1 MRDKPGKPRDFYH
14 SCYALSGL
22 SISQYCVVSSGVT
35 DSSSSSSSSSND
47 GHRATT
53 SSMDFIDNSF
63 EGSSSSSGQGNMKAS
78 SAFTDWTGP
87 QVRTF
92 SVIFDDER

>member
-35 DSSSSSSSSSND
+35 DSSSSSSSND

-63 EGSSSSSGQGNMKAS
+63 EGSSNSIHGNMKAS

>member
-1 MRDKPGKPRDFYH
+1 
-14 SCYALSGL
+14 
-22 SISQYCVVSSGVT
+22 
-35 DSSSSSSSSSND
+35 
-47 GHRATT
+47 
-53 SSMDFIDNSF
+53 MDFIDNSF
-63 EGSSSSSGQGNMKAS
+63 EGSSSSGQGNMKAL

>member
-35 DSSSSSSSSSND
+35 DSSSSSSSSRND

-63 EGSSSSSGQGNMKAS
+63 EGSSSSSQGNMKAS